1 MVVGLYISAGAFV
14 VAGLVQI
21 KLDVSTNL
29 LVASEKNWQIAY
41 AHINLHIRTSEYK
54 LNLRIFTV

>member
-29 LVASEKNWQIAY
+29 LFATSKNWQIAQAEISLY
-41 AHINLHIRTSEYK
+41 I
-54 LNLRIFTV
+54 